1 MTRHTPV
8 TPSRNALTCGVTG
21 RTSPRHALNVKNIP
35 TWKEPPT
42 DDLRPTYHRTRA
54 DSDALTAALQPGM
67 SLYIHH
73 DGRDHEFTVTG
84 DTGALRNAP
93 LLAPAGSDARI
104 SLHQL
109 LARYGAIHTKPPTE
123 RTPT

>member
-1 MTRHTPV
+1 
-8 TPSRNALTCGVTG
+8 
-21 RTSPRHALNVKNIP
+21 
-35 TWKEPPT
+35 
-42 DDLRPTYHRTRA
+42 
-54 DSDALTAALQPGM
+54 M

-93 LLAPAGSDARI
+93 LLAPASHSTARI

-109 LARYGAIHTKPPTE
+109 LAIYGAIHTQPPTE

>member
-1 MTRHTPV
+1 MKE
-8 TPSRNALTCGVTG
+8 A
-21 RTSPRHALNVKNIP
+21 P
-35 TWKEPPT
+35 TE
-42 DDLRPTYHRTRA
+42 DLKTTYHRTRA
-54 DSDALTAALQPGM
+54 DSQALTAALQPGM

-73 DGRDHEFTVTG
+73 DGRAHEFTVTG
-84 DTGALRNAP
+84 DLGALRNAP

-109 LARYGAIHTKPPTE
+109 LAVYGAIHTQPPTE

>member
-1 MTRHTPV
+1 
-8 TPSRNALTCGVTG
+8 
-21 RTSPRHALNVKNIP
+21 
-35 TWKEPPT
+35 
-42 DDLRPTYHRTRA
+42 
-54 DSDALTAALQPGM
+54 M

-73 DGRDHEFTVTG
+73 DGCDHEFTVTA
-84 DTGALRNAP
+84 DTGALRNSP
-93 LLAPAGSDARI
+93 LLAPASQSEARI